1 MTIIAIIVT
10 WYLTKVYYSKKITF
24 NLNEVERDHITQIC
38 FSCGKYDYIH
48 KTNLRSPHYC
58 MGCR

>member
-24 NLNEVERDHITQIC
+24 NLNDVDSDHTKQVC
-38 FSCGKYDYIH
+38 FSCGRYDYVYNP
-48 KTNLRSPHYC
+48 NLRNPHYC
-58 MGCR
+58 MACR